1 MKLSRLCV
9 LAAAALLAG
18 CATQQAAQN
27 GRQSTPVDGV
37 RKVIE
42 SLSADI
48 QQRLTGDAFRGLPV
62 VVDTSNRAGTGIEP
76 MVAEL
81 LRTRLVERGVA
92 VEHACAARCLEII
105 LQELVIDTPRDLSLT
120 PGQLLSVAGGSIP
133 VIGGLVRNLGE
144 REQEKQRAAT
154 RASGLLVSYAAR
166 EGNRYT
172 ARHTLVAITSAGD
185 VALESK

>member
-1 MKLSRLCV
+1 MTARTFAV
-9 LAAAALLAG
+9 AMTAALA
-18 CATQQAAQN
+18 CACASPPPSN
-27 GRQSTPVDGV
+27 GHPATAVDGV

-48 QQRLTGDAFRGLPV
+48 ARRLGGEPFRGLPV
-62 VVDTSNRAGTGIEP
+62 VVEPAGRPGTGIEP
-76 MVAEL
+76 MIAEL
-81 LRTRLVERGVA
+81 LRTQLVENGIA
-92 VEHACAARCLEII
+92 VDHACVTRCMEVT
-105 LQELVIDTPRDLSLT
+105 LQELVIDSRDSTLS

-144 REQEKQRAAT
+144 KEQERRQAAS
-154 RASGLLVSYAAR
+154 RASGLLVTLSVR

-172 ARHTLVAITSAGD
+172 VRHTIVAITSAGD

>member
-1 MKLSRLCV
+1 MKLLRVCLV
-9 LAAAALLAG
+9 VAAALLCG
-18 CATQQAAQN
+18 CATQQTSPN
-27 GRQSTPVDGV
+27 GRQPTPVDGV

-48 QQRLTGDAFRGLPV
+48 QQRLASDGLRGLPV
-62 VVDTSNRAGTGIEP
+62 VVNTTSQAGTGIEP
-76 MVAEL
+76 MIAEL

-92 VEHACAARCLEII
+92 VDHSCVARCLEVI
-105 LQELVIDTPRDLSLT
+105 LQELFIDTPRDPSLT

-133 VIGGLVRNLGE
+133 VIGGLVRTFGE

>member
-1 MKLSRLCV
+1 MTPKGTV
-9 LAAAALLAG
+9 LAIAAALLAG
-18 CATQQAAQN
+18 CAGAQQSNRPSAAA
-27 GRQSTPVDGV
+27 VDGV

-48 QQRLTGDAFRGLPV
+48 EQRLRVEPYRNLAV
-62 VVDTSNRAGTGIEP
+62 VVDTTSRAGAGIEP

-92 VEHACAARCLEII
+92 VDHSCAPCCFEVT
-105 LQELVIDTPRDLSLT
+105 LQELIIDTPRDPSLT

-133 VIGGLVRNLGE
+133 VIGGLVRNIGE

-154 RASGLLVSYAAR
+154 RASGLLVTYAAR
-166 EGNRYT
+166 DGNRYT
-172 ARHTLVAITSAGD
+172 ARHTLVAITAAGD

>member
-1 MKLSRLCV
+1 MKLSV
-9 LAAAALLAG
+9 LPIIGAVLLLGA
-18 CATQQAAQN
+18 CASQQTGHPATA
-27 GRQSTPVDGV
+27 VDGV

-48 QQRLTGDAFRGLPV
+48 GSRLATDPFRNLPV
-62 VVDTSNRAGTGIEP
+62 VVESTNRSGTGIEP
-76 MVAEL
+76 MIAEL

-92 VEHACAARCLEII
+92 VDHSCQSRCFQVT
-105 LQELVIDTPRDLSLT
+105 LQELVIDSPRDPSLS
-120 PGQLLSVAGGSIP
+120 PGQLISVAGGSIP

-144 REQEKQRAAT
+144 REQEKRRAEN
-154 RASGLLVSYAAR
+154 RASGVLVTYAAR

-172 ARHTLVAITSAGD
+172 ARHTVVAITSAGD

>member
-1 MKLSRLCV
+1 MSKSTV
-9 LAAAALLAG
+9 LALAAMLLAG
-18 CATQQAAQN
+18 CAANQTSNRPAA
-27 GRQSTPVDGV
+27 TAVDGV

-42 SLSADI
+42 SLSGDI
-48 QQRLTGDAFRGLPV
+48 EQRLSTDTYRNLAV
-62 VVDTSNRAGTGIEP
+62 VVDTESRAAAGIES

-92 VEHACAARCLEII
+92 VDRSCMQRCLEVT
-105 LQELVIDTPRDLSLT
+105 LQELVIDTPRDPSLT
-120 PGQLLSVAGGSIP
+120 PGQLISVAGGSIP

-144 REQEKQRAAT
+144 REQEKQRAAA
-154 RASGLLVSYAAR
+154 RASGLLVTYAVR
-166 EGNRYT
+166 EGNRYK